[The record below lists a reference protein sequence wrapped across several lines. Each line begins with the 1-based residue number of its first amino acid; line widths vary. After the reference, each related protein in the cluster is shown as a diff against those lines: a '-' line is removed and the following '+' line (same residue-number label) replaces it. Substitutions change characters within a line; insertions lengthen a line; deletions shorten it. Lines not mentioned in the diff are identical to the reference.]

1 MSLTNTISSGVS
13 SVKDSISSGLKSVN
27 LNSMTDSISSTTVN
41 ATQSVQ
47 NYFSNYSNTTIIIGL
62 IIIILLA
69 LFISYGLYWFVSFQL
84 FNNTVNVIYETNTP
98 LIGTSLSSLAADIT
112 PCANGKR
119 RAYTFWIYLNDMSK
133 YQGIYKHVLHL
144 TKDDKDPITNAS
156 PYIFLDKNENKL
168 YIRFTKKDNNF
179 TATDTSIMN
188 FNDTNI
194 SYFMSQGIVI
204 PYIPLQRWVHVGI
217 VINETTTTTM
227 ITCYVDGDIVANKS
241 LRDKNDA
248 YTLTEN
254 FEVATEGALGAAVA
268 ATPTSAAGAL
278 AGSASGTVI
287 NPDGSTASVAAACAV
302 AVAVTSA
309 SVTSNPTGIDY
320 SKVDYTD
327 INTDTTGRLIIGG
340 DNLNTGVGAGFSGL
354 ISKFKS
360 YNYDINQKDIYKDYN
375 EGPVNNLLVNLG
387 IGNYGIR
394 NPIYKVS

>member
-1 MSLTNTISSGVS
+1 MSLANTISSGLS

-27 LNSMTDSISSTTVN
+27 LNSMSDSISSTTVN

-194 SYFMSQGIVI
+194 SHFMSQGIVI
-204 PYIPLQRWVHVGI
+204 PYIPLQRWVHVGV

-248 YTLTEN
+248 YTLTEH
-254 FEVATEGALGAAVA
+254 FEVATAPQGR
-268 ATPTSAAGAL
+268 S
-278 AGSASGTVI
+278 VI
-287 NPDGSTASVAAACAV
+287 NPDGSITLSGSCASTSTP
-302 AVAVTSA
+302 TSA
-309 SVTSNPTGIDY
+309 SVTSNPSGIDY